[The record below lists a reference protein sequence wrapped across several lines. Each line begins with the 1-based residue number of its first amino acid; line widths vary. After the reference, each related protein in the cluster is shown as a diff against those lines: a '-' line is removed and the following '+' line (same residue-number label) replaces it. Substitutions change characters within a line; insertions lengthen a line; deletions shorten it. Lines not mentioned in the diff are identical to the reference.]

1 MNDQIAELK
10 EHVNTIAADL
20 KADIKNLNHILT
32 GNGTPENGYVYR
44 TARAEHDIK
53 NVKLVIQDVPELR
66 TKTESLQTQMK
77 EHTEARKWWF
87 RSIIGAAIVSVTASV
102 VAAWKGVP

>member
-32 GNGTPENGYVYR
+32 GNGTPENGFVYR
-44 TARAEHDIK
+44 TVRIEDRADKLEHDLK
-53 NVKLVIQDVPELR
+53 NVKFVAQDVPAIRAKLD
-66 TKTESLQTQMK
+66 

-102 VAAWKGVP
+102 VAAFRGTP